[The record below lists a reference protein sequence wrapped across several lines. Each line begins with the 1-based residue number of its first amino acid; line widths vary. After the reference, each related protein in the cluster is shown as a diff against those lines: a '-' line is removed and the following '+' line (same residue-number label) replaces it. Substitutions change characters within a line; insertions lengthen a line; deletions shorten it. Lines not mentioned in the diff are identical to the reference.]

1 MGDNQNQIKHVEIYY
16 NNDLEQLLAQS
27 AEECESLGILHLAS
41 YEKYNKLSN
50 IINIPVIILSSGIGF
65 ITGIDLNY
73 DKMNIILGIGSVFV
87 GIIKSIDSYFQL
99 GKRAESH
106 RMCALQYTQINKKI
120 QIELSLCR
128 EQRQT
133 AKDMLS
139 IIKTDIK
146 NLQDISPVID
156 QEIIKE
162 YNLKYGKYKNVK
174 KPNFVNGLSSVKV
187 NANSLE
193 QEMAAARSI
202 PHSIQSGAPSRA
214 MSVSG
219 LGENQ
224 HQQHPEQSER
234 TREKFNNFMN
244 GFSIPDS
251 NLNMNDVSINIPFQT
266 FPYENGGVA
275 MGSKLNNSN
284 NNNISLMPNLDYA
297 ATLQTPPPPPH
308 PSKPLHTNSGSVLTS
323 ASARLVYANPNKSNS
338 NSQPSQASSLVR
350 TPFSSSPIS
359 SFRLQQT
366 SKSSQQQE
374 QLQYNNAVVTPTN
387 QSSRLSTPQ
396 LLDYYHNPNE
406 AYLQQQQQQQQQ
418 NENGDNEMNLVIDI
432 PDAVEIN
439 INNNNDN
446 NNNPDQNM
454 NGSGSDYQ
462 PSPTNSQLGNM

>member
-1 MGDNQNQIKHVEIYY
+1 MVDNQKEQMKHSEIYY

-187 NANSLE
+187 NVNSLE
-193 QEMAAARSI
+193 QEIAAARSI
-202 PHSIQSGAPSRA
+202 PQSIQSSAPSRA

-219 LGENQ
+219 IGENQ
-224 HQQHPEQSER
+224 HQHQHQQSER
-234 TREKFNNFMN
+234 RRENFNNFMN

-251 NLNMNDVSINIPFQT
+251 NLNMNDISVNIPFQT
-266 FPYENGGVA
+266 FPSYENNAVA
-275 MGSKLNNSN
+275 TKSTPNNSTSN
-284 NNNISLMPNLDYA
+284 GMLTPNLNYSES
-297 ATLQTPPPPPH
+297 LQTP
-308 PSKPLHTNSGSVLTS
+308 SKKIHSNSVSAS
-323 ASARLVYANPNKSNS
+323 ASARLVYANPKSNTNS
-338 NSQPSQASSLVR
+338 NPGSLVR

-366 SKSSQQQE
+366 SEPMQEQEQQQH
-374 QLQYNNAVVTPTN
+374 NIVTRPTS
-387 QSSRLSTPQ
+387 QLSTPQ
-396 LLDYYHNPNE
+396 LLDYFHQE
-406 AYLQQQQQQQQQ
+406 HEQQQEQQ
-418 NENGDNEMNLVIDI
+418 NENVENQINLVIDI
-432 PDAVEIN
+432 PHDDAVAVN
-439 INNNNDN
+439 MNNNSNIHQN
-446 NNNPDQNM
+446 N
-454 NGSGSDYQ
+454 DYQ
-462 PSPTNSQLGNM
+462 PSPTNSQFGNM

>member
-1 MGDNQNQIKHVEIYY
+1 MPDNQDNQLNQRKHDEIYY

-202 PHSIQSGAPSRA
+202 PQSIHSGAPSRA

-219 LGENQ
+219 VDQ
-224 HQQHPEQSER
+224 QSER
-234 TREKFNNFMN
+234 TREHLNTFMN
-244 GFSIPDS
+244 GFGGS
-251 NLNMNDVSINIPFQT
+251 NSKLNMNDVSVNIPFET
-266 FPYENGGVA
+266 FPYESNDAVVVA
-275 MGSKLNNSN
+275 MNSN
-284 NNNISLMPNLDYA
+284 SNHSHSNKTLNPNLNYA
-297 ATLQTPPPPPH
+297 ASLKTPPPSQPK
-308 PSKPLHTNSGSVLTS
+308 SNSAS
-323 ASARLVYANPNKSNS
+323 ASARLVYANPKSKTNS
-338 NSQPSQASSLVR
+338 KPSSLIQ
-350 TPFSSSPIS
+350 TPLSSPIS

-366 SKSSQQQE
+366 GEPTSQQQ
-374 QLQYNNAVVTPTN
+374 QKQYNVVGTPTS
-387 QSSRLSTPQ
+387 QTSHLSTPQ
-396 LLDYYHNPNE
+396 LLDYFRQPE
-406 AYLQQQQQQQQQ
+406 EE
-418 NENGDNEMNLVIDI
+418 NENGSSEINLVIDI
-432 PDAVEIN
+432 PDDSFAVN
-439 INNNNDN
+439 MNNDN
-446 NNNPDQNM
+446 ND
-454 NGSGSDYQ
+454 GSESQ
-462 PSPTNSQLGNM
+462 PSPTNSQIGNM

>member
-1 MGDNQNQIKHVEIYY
+1 MPDNQIKQMKHDEIFY

-214 MSVSG
+214 MSVMG
-219 LGENQ
+219 VGENQ
-224 HQQHPEQSER
+224 YQHQMHEQPEV

-251 NLNMNDVSINIPFQT
+251 NLNMKDVSVNIPFQP
-266 FPYENGGVA
+266 FPYENSAVA
-275 MGSKLNNSN
+275 MSSNLNNSN
-284 NNNISLMPNLDYA
+284 NNITLMPNLNYA
-297 ATLQTPPPPPH
+297 ATLQTPPPP
-308 PSKPLHTNSGSVLTS
+308 SKSLHANSIS
-323 ASARLVYANPNKSNS
+323 ASASAQLVYANPKSNS

-359 SFRLQQT
+359 SFRLQDV
-366 SKSSQQQE
+366 SESRQQQE
-374 QLQYNNAVVTPTN
+374 QPQHNNAVVTPTN

-396 LLDYYHNPNE
+396 LLDYYQNPNRLHLE
-406 AYLQQQQQQQQQ
+406 QQEQQ

-432 PDAVEIN
+432 PDAVAIN
-439 INNNNDN
+439 INNNNN
-446 NNNPDQNM
+446 NNNDNSDQNM
-454 NGSGSDYQ
+454 NGSGSEYQ
-462 PSPTNSQLGNM
+462 PSPTNSQFGNM

>member
-1 MGDNQNQIKHVEIYY
+1 MSDIKKMTNNENVIFY

-87 GIIKSIDSYFQL
+87 GIIKSVDSYFQL

-106 RMCALQYTQINKKI
+106 RMCALQYTQINKKL

-193 QEMAAARSI
+193 QEMASARSI
-202 PHSIQSGAPSRA
+202 PQSIHSGAPSRA
-214 MSVSG
+214 MSVMG
-219 LGENQ
+219 DN
-224 HQQHPEQSER
+224 
-234 TREKFNNFMN
+234 NNFGGGGGGGSGGSGGGG
-244 GFSIPDS
+244 GFGGSGGYNPFANDFRGGGGESNFPDLNANFV
-251 NLNMNDVSINIPFQT
+251 NLNDVVVDIPF
-266 FPYENGGVA
+266 
-275 MGSKLNNSN
+275 SNSQMN
-284 NNNISLMPNLDYA
+284 ANTNRSGNIS
-297 ATLQTPPPPPH
+297 
-308 PSKPLHTNSGSVLTS
+308 TNSHPNSRIRSPVQISNTRHSAPAS
-323 ASARLVYANPNKSNS
+323 ASASPPVSASAQLVFANTN
-338 NSQPSQASSLVR
+338 ASTSIQ
-350 TPFSSSPIS
+350 TPVTSSPVSTLRLQEGYVAVPES
-359 SFRLQQT
+359 SF
-366 SKSSQQQE
+366 
-374 QLQYNNAVVTPTN
+374 
-387 QSSRLSTPQ
+387 RLSTPQ
-396 LLDYYHNPNE
+396 LLTSFI
-406 AYLQQQQQQQQQ
+406 QQQQPLHNED
-418 NENGDNEMNLVIDI
+418 NENGNNENGNEISLIIDI
-432 PDAVEIN
+432 PHDNDN
-439 INNNNDN
+439 INNDGNSNSNIILNADSALESS
-446 NNNPDQNM
+446 PG
-454 NGSGSDYQ
+454 GSQFGS
-462 PSPTNSQLGNM
+462 M

>member
-1 MGDNQNQIKHVEIYY
+1 MVNKLNKNEVVYREIFY

-50 IINIPVIILSSGIGF
+50 IINIPVIVLSSGIGF

-174 KPNFVNGLSSVKV
+174 KPNFVNGLSSVKI
-187 NANSLE
+187 NMNSLE
-193 QEMAAARSI
+193 EEMAFDSSRSI
-202 PHSIQSGAPSRA
+202 KSDANSRPL
-214 MSVSG
+214 S
-219 LGENQ
+219 
-224 HQQHPEQSER
+224 
-234 TREKFNNFMN
+234 
-244 GFSIPDS
+244 
-251 NLNMNDVSINIPFQT
+251 
-266 FPYENGGVA
+266 ENGDSGQRQNKEVIIDIPLQH
-275 MGSKLNNSN
+275 SQLDSQPRSPSFYPYQKTPNYKTTSN
-284 NNNISLMPNLDYA
+284 QS
-297 ATLQTPPPPPH
+297 TPT
-308 PSKPLHTNSGSVLTS
+308 SS
-323 ASARLVYANPNKSNS
+323 ASAQLVYANANMNTIANANNS
-338 NSQPSQASSLVR
+338 IIQMPVSSS
-350 TPFSSSPIS
+350 PSPIS
-359 SFRLQQT
+359 SFRIDGGD
-366 SKSSQQQE
+366 
-374 QLQYNNAVVTPTN
+374 NVAAH
-387 QSSRLSTPQ
+387 LSTPQ
-396 LLDYYHNPNE
+396 LLTSFQETQIQLNSQKQQQDSENQNNINLNLIIDNPNDS
-406 AYLQQQQQQQQQ
+406 A
-418 NENGDNEMNLVIDI
+418 
-432 PDAVEIN
+432 
-439 INNNNDN
+439 
-446 NNNPDQNM
+446 
-454 NGSGSDYQ
+454 
-462 PSPTNSQLGNM
+462 QLM